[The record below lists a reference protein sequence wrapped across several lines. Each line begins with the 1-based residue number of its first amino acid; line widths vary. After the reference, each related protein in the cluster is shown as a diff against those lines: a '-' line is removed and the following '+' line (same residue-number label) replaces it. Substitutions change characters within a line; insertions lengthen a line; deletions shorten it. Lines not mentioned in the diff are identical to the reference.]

1 MPYCRSD
8 PIPSFLC
15 HQKNKLKIDMMRKIT
30 LIFTA
35 VLMIVVACKKEDE
48 TETNDPTVTSSCD
61 GAVCEPTL
69 LSDETAASIPAGIQG
84 TFSFTYD
91 YAEPNSPFTNGKKAT
106 FTLTADN
113 ELIVDL
119 EGEDC
124 YTLKNPTL
132 RFNGAT
138 GNYFFKDD
146 CVKNICYNVSENQS
160 GTLNEINVQPYS
172 GVGWFGQF
180 VLD

>member
-1 MPYCRSD
+1 
-8 PIPSFLC
+8 
-15 HQKNKLKIDMMRKIT
+15 MRKIT
-30 LIFTA
+30 LMLAA
-35 VLMIVVACKKEDE
+35 VLMIAVACKKDE
-48 TETNDPTVTSSCD
+48 ETVSNDQPSVSSCD
-61 GAVCEPTL
+61 GTICEPAL

-84 TFSFTYD
+84 TYSFTYD
-91 YAEPNSPFTNGKKAT
+91 YAEPDSPFANGKKAT

-113 ELIVDL
+113 ELIVEL

-124 YTLKNPTL
+124 YTLKNPAL
-132 RFNGAT
+132 RFDGAT

-146 CVKNICYNVSENQS
+146 CIKNICYNVSENQS